1 MTNSSSSKSC
11 GVGLGLATVM
21 NWQNDDGDDDDD
33 DNNDNDEGNDKNGGN
48 DVDDNHNEE
57 NEYGAYRA
65 QMLTPPV
72 PIARQDASKDT
83 TNIFYK
89 EDEAFS
95 WGLELNKWAIVLS
108 L

>member
-1 MTNSSSSKSC
+1 M
-11 GVGLGLATVM
+11 GLATVM

-83 TNIFYK
+83 TNIFLRK
-89 EDEAFS
+89 MKPS

>member
-83 TNIFYK
+83 TNIFLRK
-89 EDEAFS
+89 MKPSHEA
-95 WGLELNKWAIVLS
+95 WNWTNGP
-108 L
+108 

>member
-1 MTNSSSSKSC
+1 M
-11 GVGLGLATVM
+11 GLATVM
-21 NWQNDDGDDDDD
+21 NWQNDDDDDDD
-33 DNNDNDEGNDKNGGN
+33 DDDGDNNDEGNIKDGGD
-48 DVDDNHNEE
+48 DVDDDHNDE

-83 TNIFYK
+83 TNIFLRK
-89 EDEAFS
+89 MKPS
-95 WGLELNKWAIVLS
+95 GELNKWTIVLS

>member
-1 MTNSSSSKSC
+1 M
-11 GVGLGLATVM
+11 GLATVM